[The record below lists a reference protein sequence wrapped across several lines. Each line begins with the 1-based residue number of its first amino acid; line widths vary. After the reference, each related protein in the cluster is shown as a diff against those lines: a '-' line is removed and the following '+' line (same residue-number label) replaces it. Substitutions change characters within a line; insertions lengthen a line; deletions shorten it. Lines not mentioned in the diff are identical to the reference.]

1 MIDITKHPND
11 PRGNRLTTEIRLP
24 TPLAD
29 VFEFFSDA
37 YNLEEITPP
46 WLHFTV
52 QTPAPIEMKRGA
64 LIDYRLRLHGI
75 PIRWRTEITAW
86 DPPYRFVDEQLR
98 GPYRY
103 WRHEHTF
110 QEQDGK
116 TIAHDQV
123 EYSVPGG
130 ALIHWLLVKSD
141 VRRIFEYRS
150 QILTRR
156 FAQRLN
162 IAPVVG

>member
-24 TPLAD
+24 TPLVD

-46 WLHFTV
+46 WLHFSV

-75 PIRWRTEITAW
+75 PIHWRTEITAW
-86 DPPYRFVDEQLR
+86 EPPFRFVDEQLR

-103 WRHEHTF
+103 WRHE
-110 QEQDGK
+110 
-116 TIAHDQV
+116 
-123 EYSVPGG
+123 
-130 ALIHWLLVKSD
+130 
-141 VRRIFEYRS
+141 RRIFEYRG

-162 IAPVVG
+162 IASVVG

>member
-1 MIDITKHPND
+1 MINITKHPND
-11 PRGNRLTTEIRLP
+11 PRGYRLTTEIRLP
-24 TPLAD
+24 TQLVD
-29 VFEFFSDA
+29 VFDFFSDA
-37 YNLEEITPP
+37 FNLEEITPP
-46 WLHFTV
+46 WLHFSV
-52 QTPAPIEMKRGA
+52 QTPAPIDMKRGA

-110 QEQDGK
+110 GEQDGE
-116 TIAHDQV
+116 TIARDQV
-123 EYSVPGG
+123 DYSVPGG
-130 ALIHWLLVKSD
+130 ALIHWLLVKPD

-156 FAQRLN
+156 FARRLN

>member
-1 MIDITKHPND
+1 MIDIAKHPD
-11 PRGNRLTTEIRLP
+11 DVHGYRLTTEIRLP
-24 TPLAD
+24 TPIVE

-37 YNLEEITPP
+37 HNLEEITPP
-46 WLHFTV
+46 WLHFSV

-86 DPPYRFVDEQLR
+86 EPPYRFVDEQLR

-110 QEQDGK
+110 EEKDNE
-116 TIAHDQV
+116 TIARDQV
-123 EYSVPGG
+123 DYSVPGG

-141 VRRIFEYRS
+141 VRRIFEYRG
-150 QILTRR
+150 QILARR

-162 IAPVVG
+162 VAPVVG

>member
-1 MIDITKHPND
+1 MISIAKHPD
-11 PRGNRLTTEIRLP
+11 DAHGYRLTTELRLP
-24 TPLAD
+24 TPLVE

-46 WLHFTV
+46 WLHFSV

-86 DPPYRFVDEQLR
+86 EPPFHFVDEQVR

-110 QEQDGK
+110 EGKDGE

-123 EYSVPGG
+123 DYSVPGG

-156 FAQRLN
+156 LAQRSN
-162 IAPVVG
+162 VAPVIG